1 MRQVSITEMIR
12 RSLRDQYDAVLTEP
26 LPRRWVDLIN
36 RLGQQEGKAPQPK
49 ADPDQRAIEVMLP
62 RFGGHPNT
70 TEGGCHDAEKNTSSV
85 YARIQT
91 TNG

>member
-1 MRQVSITEMIR
+1 MRQASITEMIR

-49 ADPDQRAIEVMLP
+49 ADPDQRAIEGLEVQCGSP
-62 RFGGHPNT
+62 VTGSKH
-70 TEGGCHDAEKNTSSV
+70 
-85 YARIQT
+85 
-91 TNG
+91 